1 MSNQAE
7 KKVVVPLIGPQL
19 VSINSRDKLD
29 EVKDKFPNL
38 EIVIGKAEP
47 DDKPVSLDLAEMEST
62 RQHCF
67 DAATESILGKRID
80 KFYKPRRF
88 PLPAVTWVV
97 GFLMGVGSCFTVY
110 NF

>member
-1 MSNQAE
+1 ME
-7 KKVVVPLIGPQL
+7 PELERKDVDPLDAQL
-19 VSINSRDKLD
+19 VSVNNRDGLD
-29 EVKDKFPNL
+29 GIQKKFPNL

-47 DDKPVSLDLAEMEST
+47 DDKPVTLDLAEMESS
-62 RQHCF
+62 RQQCF
-67 DAATESILGKRID
+67 DAATESILGKRVD
-80 KFYKPRRF
+80 KFYKPKRF